1 MAVEGRINVRHEDV
15 FAQPILLLSV
25 DPVEDFDKKRAG
37 VEDPQERDKQT
48 GMRLWSASVLDPTAP
63 QGRREIKVKIAAD
76 VQPVP
81 PHGLMAPV
89 EFDGL
94 QVIPY
99 LDSNRAKPRVAIAY
113 RAAGFRQPKPASRST
128 AA

>member
-15 FAQPILLLSV
+15 FTQPVLLLSV
-25 DPVEDFDKKRAG
+25 DSVEDFDKKRAG
-37 VEDPQERDKQT
+37 VEDPQDRDKQT

-63 QGRREIKVKIAAD
+63 QGRRELKVKIPAD

-99 LDSNRAKPRVAIAY
+99 LDSNRAKPRVGIAY
-113 RAAGFRQPKPASRST
+113 RAAGFRPVKAAPK

>member
-15 FAQPILLLSV
+15 FTQPILLLSV
-25 DPVEDFDKKRAG
+25 DPVEDFEKKRAG
-37 VEDPQERDKQT
+37 IEDPQERDRTT

-99 LDSNRAKPRVAIAY
+99 LDSNRAKPRVGIAY
-113 RAAGFRQPKPASRST
+113 RAAGFRQPKTST
-128 AA
+128 RAA